1 MSNNET
7 IDFAKYLTKNKGHGN
22 GLIIKGGVR
31 KGKTTLISVIKK
43 ILINETNFEI
53 VSNVRLDNLVYLTE
67 KRLHYVRYFSEYLNI
82 YSNLENDVP
91 ILLVWDDS
99 QSDSSFTSLGV
110 MSKGGKDISSFL
122 VFIGKL
128 STSFIYVA
136 HKSYIP
142 RSFIE
147 GFEPVFI
154 YKLDKKDFWISE
166 YFYQYDSDVKNSN
179 QNYRCFIPKLDEFNH
194 FKILSM
200 AFTKFE
206 FDIDLQKLYDHL
218 SENQIGENLKP
229 AVKEFLNNVDNKMY
243 DLDKYTISYQDLYIA
258 LCIKKG
264 QIIGRG
270 DKISTIFNDKFIY
283 DGRKKIK
290 EKLKLNLK

>member
-1 MSNNET
+1 MTENEK
-7 IDFAKYLTKNKGHGN
+7 INFVKYLKRNKGHGN

-31 KGKTTLISVIKK
+31 KGKTTLISMIKK
-43 ILINETNFEI
+43 LLIEKTNFEI

-67 KRLHYVRYFSEYLNI
+67 KRLHYVRYFSEYLEI
-82 YSNLENDVP
+82 YSEIPDNTP

-154 YKLDKKDFWISE
+154 YKLDKKDFWVSE
-166 YFYQYDSDVKNSN
+166 FFYQYDSDVKNSN
-179 QNYRCFIPKLDEFNH
+179 QNYRCIMPKLDQLNH
-194 FKILSM
+194 YTILSM

-206 FDIDLQKLYDHL
+206 FDVDLQKLYDHL

-229 AVKEFLNNVDNKMY
+229 AVKDFLENVHTKLY
-243 DLDKYTISYQDLYIA
+243 DLDKYKLTYEEIYIA

-264 QIIGRG
+264 RLISRG
-270 DKISTIFNDKFIY
+270 DKISGIFNDKFIY
-283 DGRKKIK
+283 DGRTKIK
-290 EKLKLNLK
+290 EKLNLNLK